1 MQLKMILR
9 LATAI
14 IPLTGGAHA
23 ANLLVNGSFET
34 GDFTGWNLSGNA
46 TIVNGAIQ
54 ASDGDY
60 ALAFNFGNLTTN
72 AVLSQIFVTIPQ
84 VHYTLGFDIGVNGDN
99 NGTQG
104 LRIVLQGAGL
114 LYQGDI
120 LNSTS
125 STTTGGGVD
134 YDSYSFSFIADS
146 TLTTLSFQ
154 DISDASYRMDSH
166 LDNVQIQP
174 ASNPVPEPGTFF
186 PAALL
191 VVGALLWR
199 RRPRSHRSVR
209 AKA

>member
-1 MQLKMILR
+1 MIINTMKLKTILR
-9 LATAI
+9 LAIAI

-34 GDFTGWNLSGNA
+34 GDFTGWNFSGNA

-60 ALAFNFGNLTTN
+60 ALAFNFGNLTPN
-72 AVLSQIFVTIPQ
+72 AVLSQSFITIPQ
-84 VHYTLGFDIGVNGDN
+84 AHYTLNFDIGVNGDN

-120 LNSTS
+120 LDSTS
-125 STTTGGGVD
+125 STTSTGSVD
-134 YDSYSFSFIADS
+134 YDPYSFQFIADS

-154 DISDASYRMDSH
+154 DIADASYRMDSH
-166 LDNVQIQP
+166 LDNVQILP
-174 ASNPVPEPGTFF
+174 VSNPIPETGGGIL
-186 PAALL
+186 ALAL
-191 VVGALLWR
+191 AIGAIGALRTHLKR
-199 RRPRSHRSVR
+199 Q
-209 AKA
+209 